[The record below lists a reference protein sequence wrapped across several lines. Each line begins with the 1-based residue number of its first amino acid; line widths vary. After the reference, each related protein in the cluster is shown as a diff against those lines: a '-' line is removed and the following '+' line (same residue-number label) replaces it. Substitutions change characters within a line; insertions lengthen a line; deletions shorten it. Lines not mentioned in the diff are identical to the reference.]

1 MKILVLDDDRN
12 LLTLMDAILT
22 RNGHEVT
29 CVEDAEKAVTLVGE
43 QDYDFVLVDYQ
54 MEGKTGVWFMEHA
67 NLPPKTKA
75 LLVTG
80 NVDRD
85 VITNMFDLGAAGYI
99 IKPFGEEELLRHI
112 GFHGK

>member
-1 MKILVLDDDRN
+1 
-12 LLTLMDAILT
+12 
-22 RNGHEVT
+22 
-29 CVEDAEKAVTLVGE
+29 
-43 QDYDFVLVDYQ
+43 
-54 MEGKTGVWFMEHA
+54 
-67 NLPPKTKA
+67 
-75 LLVTG
+75 VTG